1 MANTLVGLFDDRS
14 SAEGA
19 VQDLLNAGIGR
30 DKISVVANNE
40 AGETQTHSIDEHGN
54 MAASG
59 AAKGATSGAVVGG
72 IAGLL
77 IGAGFTVL
85 PIAGLLLAGP
95 IAGLIAGAATGAATG
110 GILGGLIGMG
120 IPKEHAE
127 VYAEG
132 VRRGGTLVTV
142 QTDDANTERVHQ
154 ILDRDGAVD
163 IEERGAYYR
172 ANGFTGYDEKAKPY
186 TTDETVTERQ
196 RYMAPTTASAASL
209 DTTRTAPAASIDSAR
224 TTTPSDKIE
233 IVEEQLAVGKRE
245 VERGGVRVRSF
256 VTEKPVTEQV
266 TLHEEHVNV
275 ERHPVDRPLTST
287 DAAFRE
293 TTMELRET
301 AEVPVVA
308 KEARVVEEVSLNKTA
323 TERTET
329 VQDTVRRTDVKV
341 ENIGGTETGAT
352 MGGTS
357 DYDQQWRN
365 HFTTSGYQGSYEE
378 YAPAYQFGQTLDG
391 DWATNEATYRS
402 RWEQTHPGTW
412 DRFKDAIRHSASSV
426 RTGSTNRANLY

>member
-30 DKISVVANNE
+30 DQISVIANDDS
-40 AGETQTHSIDEHGN
+40 GQTQTRSIDEHGN
-54 MAASG
+54 MAAEG

-85 PIAGLLLAGP
+85 PFAGLLLAGP
-95 IAGLIAGAATGAATG
+95 IAGLLTGAMAGAATG
-110 GILGGLIGMG
+110 GILGGLIGLG

-142 QTDDANTERVHQ
+142 QTDDANTDRVRQ

-172 ANGFTGYDEKAKPY
+172 ANGFTGYDENAKPY
-186 TTDETVTERQ
+186 TTEQALAERTT
-196 RYMAPTTASAASL
+196 YNAPTTSASL
-209 DTTRTAPAASIDSAR
+209 DTTRT
-224 TTTPSDKIE
+224 TTPTDKIE
-233 IVEEQLAVGKRE
+233 VVEEQLAVGKRE

-275 ERHPVDRPLTST
+275 ERHPVDRPVS
-287 DAAFRE
+287 AADNLFRE
-293 TTMELRET
+293 TSMELRET

-323 TERTET
+323 SERTET
-329 VQDTVRRTDVKV
+329 IQDTVRRTDVAV
-341 ENIGGTETGAT
+341 ENIGTTT
-352 MGGTS
+352 
-357 DYDQQWRN
+357 DYDTQWRN
-365 HFTTSGYQGSYEE
+365 HFTSSGYQGSYEE
-378 YAPAYQFGQTLDG
+378 YAPAYQFGQSLDG
-391 DWATNEATYRS
+391 DWDTNEATYRT

-412 DRFKDAIRHSASSV
+412 DRFRDAIRHSSTTA